1 MNETQSAPSTYARE
15 GRVVGAL
22 LCSYE
27 RAARLPHGDGRAQRG
42 RVGVGGAARRAAG
55 TRRRG
60 ALHLQTTSPRRRPTD
75 RPQQPQLDS
84 KTRTRARCGLIETE
98 KGGQKKKRNL
108 IVESGI

>member
-42 RVGVGGAARRAAG
+42 RVGVGGAARGRHA
-55 TRRRG
+55 TERG
-60 ALHLQTTSPRRRPTD
+60 APLADDLACSNP
-75 RPQQPQLDS
+75 
-84 KTRTRARCGLIETE
+84 
-98 KGGQKKKRNL
+98 N
-108 IVESGI
+108 